1 MDLIEYAKL
10 HNIPVTAK
18 PSTPWSTD
26 ANILH
31 ISYESGILE
40 DPNQL
45 APETLYEMTKD
56 PLTEAPKTPVRVK
69 ITFEQGLPIK
79 LDGKQ
84 LAPLEILNFLNQAA
98 GSYGIGR
105 IDIVENRYV
114 GLKSRGVYETPG
126 GTVLFKAHQ
135 DLEVFCLDKE
145 VLIHRNYSCSP
156 C

>member
-26 ANILH
+26 ANVLH
-31 ISYESGILE
+31 ISYESGVLE
-40 DPNQL
+40 DPNHI
-45 APETLYEMTKD
+45 APESLYEMTKD
-56 PLTEAPKTPVRVK
+56 PLTQAPKTPARVK
-69 ITFEQGLPIK
+69 ITFEKGLPVK
-79 LDGKQ
+79 LNDKP
-84 LAPLEILNFLNQAA
+84 LAPLEMLKNLNQLA

-145 VLIHRNYSCSP
+145 VS
-156 C
+156 

>member
-1 MDLIEYAKL
+1 M

-31 ISYESGILE
+31 ISYESGVLE
-40 DPNQL
+40 DPNHI
-45 APETLYEMTKD
+45 APESLYEMTRD
-56 PLTEAPKTPVRVK
+56 PLTQSPKESMRMT
-69 ITFEQGLPIK
+69 ITFEKGLPVM
-79 LDGKQ
+79 LNGKAQ
-84 LAPLEILNFLNQAA
+84 SPLEILEILNYVA

-105 IDIVENRYV
+105 IDIVENRFV

-135 DLEVFCLDKE
+135 DLEVFCLDRE
-145 VLIHRNYSCSP
+145 VSGGGFD
-156 C
+156 

>member
-1 MDLIEYAKL
+1 MIEYAKL

-18 PSTPWSTD
+18 PATPWSTD

-40 DPNQL
+40 DPNQT

-56 PLTEAPKTPVRVK
+56 PLTQAPSTPVRIK
-69 ITFEQGLPIK
+69 ITFEKGLPIK
-79 LDGKQ
+79 LNDKHQ
-84 LAPLEILNFLNQAA
+84 TPLEILKFLNHLA

-145 VLIHRNYSCSP
+145 VLIS
-156 C
+156 